1 MSLSFFAN
9 VPCTAF
15 FGGNFSYRRVKK
27 DSFAGGTRY
36 KERLVILRSY
46 DTMGVGAMDWMPD
59 CARTGIGGMAM
70 WLAEVKAKAKRR
82 NQILFAAESPLLA
95 GLCRLI
101 AGAERRALILWAL
114 ELAEETVRELE
125 SRYPGDHRPRE
136 AVEAAREWAAG
147 EIKMPLAKRAILD
160 CHAMSK
166 ELAAPADIAQC
177 HAVGQACSVV
187 HTAGHAMGYPIYE
200 LTALVRELG
209 LESCRE
215 AVEDRV
221 RDYEQRL
228 RLWTEREQTDCRDW
242 ADFLR

>member
-1 MSLSFFAN
+1 
-9 VPCTAF
+9 
-15 FGGNFSYRRVKK
+15 
-27 DSFAGGTRY
+27 
-36 KERLVILRSY
+36 
-46 DTMGVGAMDWMPD
+46 
-59 CARTGIGGMAM
+59 M

-82 NQILFAAESPLLA
+82 NQILFAVDNPLLA
-95 GLCRLI
+95 ELRWLV
-101 AGAERRALILWAL
+101 ASANRKALILWAM
-114 ELAEETVRELE
+114 ELAEETVWELE

-209 LESCRE
+209 LENCQE
-215 AVEDRV
+215 AVETRAI
-221 RDYEQRL
+221 DYEQRL
-228 RLWTEREQTDCRDW
+228 RLWTEREQTDCRTW
-242 ADFLR
+242 ANFLRK